1 MQTIAPRAAAMILA
15 LTLGAPFADAP
26 AQPPAMPGQPQVP
39 LVVRRIT
46 GTKVETPEYQI
57 KKSQFAARTR
67 QWYQI
72 IVDYEVAPEW
82 LDEATFTYYV
92 LTQSKRPEPGR
103 NPRTL
108 FKGEVTYI
116 NIGRG
121 RRRSDIYL
129 HPSTVDRYGE
139 VERVAVEVRVGGAI
153 VARDGLPQGTAQQRW
168 WESFA
173 PQDGFVLNRMQT
185 PFAMINFD
193 DYEAIK
199 PTR

>member
-1 MQTIAPRAAAMILA
+1 MERFARRAAIVILA
-15 LTLGAPFADAP
+15 TAPWLPLFDARAQAP
-26 AQPPAMPGQPQVP
+26 AVLGQAQAP
-39 LVVRRIT
+39 LVIRRIT
-46 GTKVETPEYQI
+46 GTKVETPEYQV

-67 QWYQI
+67 QWYQL

-92 LTQSKRPEPGR
+92 LTLSKKPEPGR

-108 FKGEVTYI
+108 FKGEVTYV

-129 HPSTVDRYGE
+129 HPSTVDRYGD

-168 WESFA
+168 WEAFA

-199 PTR
+199 PSR